1 MGWKPVT
8 AADVEAL
15 ITEIEG
21 SEAAQQSEGGLTSKG
36 QTTAAATKKKK
47 NENGKEANSEDGEE
61 DEDEE
66 EEDEE
71 EGEEVT
77 EVQVG
82 RLLRLFAT
90 TNTTT
95 RTSTKTLGTT
105 SGGKMMTHTER
116 DRRKRRRGKRKR
128 GAGRGGGPI
137 STTAR
142 GPLGSPSDGSAGLWS
157 RVIAAPNSDSTYQV
171 WDFSSAAEDE
181 DQPPWPLDTPASRA
195 LIGTLHLRVSRVAC
209 RVDSRCGLPCM
220 AVVTEVSAPGN
231 QHQSSRVEPS
241 DVGSMLFRRQRSHYS
256 TRLTG

>member
-1 MGWKPVT
+1 VRDLSTINPLTLHFVWKGFCQRMGWKPVT

-21 SEAAQQSEGGLTSKG
+21 SEAAQQSEGGTSKG
-36 QTTAAATKKKK
+36 QATAAATKKK

-66 EEDEE
+66 EE
-71 EGEEVT
+71 EEVT

-195 LIGTLHLRVSRVAC
+195 LIGTLHLRVSCVAC
-209 RVDSRCGLPCM
+209 RVSC
-220 AVVTEVSAPGN
+220 VVCRVS
-231 QHQSSRVEPS
+231 
-241 DVGSMLFRRQRSHYS
+241 
-256 TRLTG
+256 